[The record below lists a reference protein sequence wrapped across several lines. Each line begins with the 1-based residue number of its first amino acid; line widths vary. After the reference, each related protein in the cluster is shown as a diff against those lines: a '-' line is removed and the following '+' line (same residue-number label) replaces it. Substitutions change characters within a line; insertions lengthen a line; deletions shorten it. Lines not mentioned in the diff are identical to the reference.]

1 MAEDKF
7 LADVADELIEKGGLV
22 KEDPSGSQTKVE
34 EGVSK
39 DDYNALLAQID
50 AVVQLLRSSQ
60 NVKLE
65 YAKRIGREK
74 TSPEDVLKD
83 ISEIDGTIKGMSDL
97 EPPSPEKAS

>member
-1 MAEDKF
+1 M
-7 LADVADELIEKGGLV
+7 G
-22 KEDPSGSQTKVE
+22 E

-60 NVKLE
+60 NVKME

-74 TSPEDVLKD
+74 TSPKDVLKD
-83 ISEIDGTIKGMSDL
+83 ISEIDDTIKEMSDL

>member
-1 MAEDKF
+1 M
-7 LADVADELIEKGGLV
+7 
-22 KEDPSGSQTKVE
+22 

-50 AVVQLLRSSQ
+50 AVVQLLKASQ
-60 NVKLE
+60 KVKLE
-65 YAKRIGREK
+65 YAKRIDRDK

-83 ISEIDGTIKGMSDL
+83 ISEIDGTIREMSDL